1 MVATIAAG
9 TSAQYYIETTDYYVR
24 GREPDGRWI
33 AAAPGLSL
41 VVGAVVERTPFEL
54 LHAGLRPDGSALLS
68 TVGIGGPRRR
78 VSGYDV
84 TFSAP
89 KSVSLLWAFADDELR
104 AKLEAAQARAVAQA
118 IAVADEYA
126 AFCRYG
132 HGGAR
137 REKTH
142 LTVAAFQ
149 HGESR
154 PTEHAD
160 GQVFPDPNLHAH
172 CVTINAGPRGSQN
185 FDPGQGVNPDRTE
198 FGALDGTA
206 LFAWKMAIG
215 AQYHAALSYELTK
228 LGLSIEIVGK
238 NGLFEVRGVS
248 ADLITYFSARRN
260 EIEDELAA
268 AGMTSDQSPVLAAAV
283 ARRSRK
289 VKRQADAGDRHA
301 NWRTRAAEQG
311 HSAAAIIEASLAE
324 PEHRESLEE
333 RLVRVPSELTERE
346 STFQR
351 RTLHAAVASAF
362 VGTREDPR
370 RAAAEVDGLISDGR
384 FVVLDHDSFGQEI
397 LTTPEM
403 LRLERQIGEMTQTL
417 SAAKAPPI
425 KADRLEELIAAHGL
439 NLEQAAAVRQSLA
452 GPSIALIEGAPGSG
466 KTTLLKPVVQVL
478 REAGHRV
485 VAGST
490 AWKVAGALRDDL
502 SIEARAIDSWLAVAE
517 HGGRFVGQNTVL
529 IVDEAGLLS
538 SRQMHALLKA
548 VSSTSD
554 RGARLLLLGDRN
566 QLQSVGAGSGLRLVA
581 NALSVSR
588 VDRIV
593 RQHEEWARTA
603 VADFGSGRAEAA
615 LSQYSS
621 RGLIHELDGT
631 VPVVRAMADACER
644 AQARSDDNLVLM
656 IAKTNAQVRAISS
669 EVRRRLREQGEIVGP
684 DLAIPAI
691 TASGHATT
699 LPLAQGDRIRFLQR
713 VALDG
718 GEVINGTEGR
728 VEAIRVGESVELTV
742 MTNQGRVRLSPDQV
756 ADEHGRARI
765 AHAYASTIYGA
776 QGTTV
781 DRAFVWLA
789 PGMDRHD
796 VYVAASRAR
805 AETRF
810 FVDRKA
816 LEAGL
821 VANLPLDQKRAEVSE
836 FEERLGF
843 LAAQL
848 ARARLKGTTQDF
860 QPVAEQKS
868 LSTSQELEHQN
879 EAQERAQVREF
890 TLD

>member
-1 MVATIAAG
+1 V
-9 TSAQYYIETTDYYVR
+9 
-24 GREPDGRWI
+24 
-33 AAAPGLSL
+33 
-41 VVGAVVERTPFEL
+41 
-54 LHAGLRPDGSALLS
+54 H
-68 TVGIGGPRRR
+68 
-78 VSGYDV
+78 
-84 TFSAP
+84 
-89 KSVSLLWAFADDELR
+89 
-104 AKLEAAQARAVAQA
+104 
-118 IAVADEYA
+118 
-126 AFCRYG
+126 
-132 HGGAR
+132 
-137 REKTH
+137 
-142 LTVAAFQ
+142 
-149 HGESR
+149 
-154 PTEHAD
+154 
-160 GQVFPDPNLHAH
+160 
-172 CVTINAGPRGSQN
+172 
-185 FDPGQGVNPDRTE
+185 
-198 FGALDGTA
+198 
-206 LFAWKMAIG
+206 
-215 AQYHAALSYELTK
+215 
-228 LGLSIEIVGK
+228 
-238 NGLFEVRGVS
+238 
-248 ADLITYFSARRN
+248 
-260 EIEDELAA
+260 
-268 AGMTSDQSPVLAAAV
+268 
-283 ARRSRK
+283 
-289 VKRQADAGDRHA
+289 
-301 NWRTRAAEQG
+301 
-311 HSAAAIIEASLAE
+311 
-324 PEHRESLEE
+324 
-333 RLVRVPSELTERE
+333 
-346 STFQR
+346 
-351 RTLHAAVASAF
+351 
-362 VGTREDPR
+362 
-370 RAAAEVDGLISDGR
+370 
-384 FVVLDHDSFGQEI
+384 
-397 LTTPEM
+397 
-403 LRLERQIGEMTQTL
+403 
-417 SAAKAPPI
+417 
-425 KADRLEELIAAHGL
+425 
-439 NLEQAAAVRQSLA
+439 
-452 GPSIALIEGAPGSG
+452 
-466 KTTLLKPVVQVL
+466 VL

-485 VAGST
+485 IASAT

-517 HGGRFVGQNTVL
+517 HGGRFIDENTVL

-554 RGARLLLLGDRN
+554 RGAARLLLLGDRN

-644 AQARSDDNLVLM
+644 AQARSDDRSVLM

-684 DLAIPAI
+684 DLAIPAV
-691 TASGHATT
+691 TASDQATT
-699 LPLAQGDRIRFLQR
+699 LLLARGDRIRFLQR
-713 VALDG
+713 AALDG

-728 VEAIRVGESVELTV
+728 VEAIRAGESVELTV
-742 MTNQGRVRLSPDQV
+742 TTKQGRVRFSPELV

-781 DRAFVWLA
+781 DRALVWLA

-796 VYVAASRAR
+796 IYVAASRAR